1 MKKTI
6 YTLLIMIMTS
16 LNIAAR
22 DCEVYTEKFNT
33 VEVNVITNMKLV
45 KSDTCGVII
54 PSIEDKRYL
63 DLKVVD
69 NTLKVSY
76 KKFYYRDIIT
86 NPVRITLLIPDTV
99 RIVTTREYRKSI
111 KKIND

>member
-22 DCEVYTEKFNT
+22 NCEVLVEKFNT
-33 VEVNVITNMKLV
+33 VEVNVNTTMKLV
-45 KSDTCGVII
+45 KSDSCGVII
-54 PSIEDKRYL
+54 PSIEDKKYL

-76 KKFYYRDIIT
+76 KKSYYRDVIAR
-86 NPVRITLLIPDTV
+86 PVRITLLIPDTV
-99 RIVTTREYRKSI
+99 KIVTTREYTTV
-111 KKIND
+111 KKTND